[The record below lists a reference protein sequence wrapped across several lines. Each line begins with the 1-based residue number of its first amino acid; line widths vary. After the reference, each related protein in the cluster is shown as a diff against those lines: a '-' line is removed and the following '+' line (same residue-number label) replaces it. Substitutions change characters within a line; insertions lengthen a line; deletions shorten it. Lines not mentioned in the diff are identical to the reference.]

1 MEKGLFGGNF
11 LYSDSPHIKANANKR
26 NLEKVEVNVTPKD
39 YIDQLDKGVNEDI
52 FNHGKKPLK
61 HRKEK
66 VETKEIKKSS
76 TDPDSGYM
84 MRDNKPEEFF
94 YLYHRTVDNKN
105 NVIVDVHV
113 TLCNLRDSDPI
124 LKKINRI
131 INVVAYY

>member
-1 MEKGLFGGNF
+1 MEKGLLGRNF

-26 NLEKVEVNVTPKD
+26 NL
-39 YIDQLDKGVNEDI
+39 
-52 FNHGKKPLK
+52 
-61 HRKEK
+61 EK

-113 TLCNLRDSDPI
+113 TPCNLRDSDPI
-124 LKKINRI
+124 LKKIDRI